1 MSRNTIS
8 ILAALAALA
17 ACSAA
22 ASSDASVH
30 PGAAAP
36 MPAAPEAIV
45 AAPSTIAAPSFA
57 QAAHYDDAG
66 PLVSCHIRTRRTSN
80 GMLIEAQ
87 AFAERDIVGEYDLA
101 ITKSGGGNSSE
112 ISQSGELDILAGSTV
127 TLGQNELSVEPGAR
141 LRAVLTLRDETGELC
156 RRVFRL

>member
-17 ACSAA
+17 ACTAA
-22 ASSDASVH
+22 ARTDASVYQ
-30 PGAAAP
+30 GGAAP
-36 MPAAPEAIV
+36 MSAAPEAIA
-45 AAPSTIAAPSFA
+45 AAPAAAAPPFA
-57 QAAHYDDAG
+57 QAAHYDNAG
-66 PLVSCHIRTRRTSN
+66 PLVSCHIRARRTSN
-80 GMLIEAQ
+80 GMLIEAR
-87 AFAERDIVGEYDLA
+87 AFAERDVVGEYDLA